1 MLISHHG
8 KLEFGAAVR
17 PSFIEA
23 EVLSQLDLFDAN
35 MYEMAEAVKEVGA
48 DEFTNRLW
56 MLDNRKFLNHGRI
69 KVEPQAKLLN
79 DKE

>member
-1 MLISHHG
+1 MLVSHHG

-35 MYEMAEAVKEVGA
+35 MYEMADAIKDVNTG
-48 DEFTNRLW
+48 DITGRLW
-56 MLDNRKFLNHGRI
+56 MLDNRKFYNHGR
-69 KVEPQAKLLN
+69 VEVKPQAN
-79 DKE
+79 VVEEE